1 MQRLDVVQRKPKRAN
16 ESYKWYGESALEAW
30 MPQYAKDC
38 IFTGGKKMAEPLT
51 KRQKE
56 VLDYVTQYIEMHGY
70 APSYREIAEAFNL
83 GSVATVA
90 DHIDTLVAK
99 GLLTKSDNSARSLQV
114 VQEEDF
120 DEDRAVGLPIL
131 GLIAAGQPIQTMGGH
146 TETLEVPPFMVGTR
160 HSYVLQVKGDSMI
173 EDGIFEGD
181 YVVIQ
186 EKEVPSNGEMVVALI
201 NGEEATLK
209 RYYKEKDH
217 IRLQPANSAYEPI
230 IVKSSTPIKIQGICI
245 GVIRKY

>member
-1 MQRLDVVQRKPKRAN
+1 
-16 ESYKWYGESALEAW
+16 
-30 MPQYAKDC
+30 
-38 IFTGGKKMAEPLT
+38 
-51 KRQKE
+51 
-56 VLDYVTQYIEMHGY
+56 
-70 APSYREIAEAFNL
+70 
-83 GSVATVA
+83 
-90 DHIDTLVAK
+90 
-99 GLLTKSDNSARSLQV
+99 
-114 VQEEDF
+114 
-120 DEDRAVGLPIL
+120 
-131 GLIAAGQPIQTMGGH
+131 
-146 TETLEVPPFMVGTR
+146 MVGTR

>member
-1 MQRLDVVQRKPKRAN
+1 
-16 ESYKWYGESALEAW
+16 
-30 MPQYAKDC
+30 
-38 IFTGGKKMAEPLT
+38 MAEPLT

-56 VLDYVTQYIEMHGY
+56 VLDYITQYIEVHEY

-90 DHIDTLVAK
+90 DHVETLVNK
-99 GLLTKSDNSARSLQV
+99 GLLKKNDNSARSLQLV
-114 VQEEDF
+114 KDDDFEE
-120 DEDRAVGLPIL
+120 EHYVGLPIL
-131 GLIAAGQPIQTMGGH
+131 GLIAAGQPIQAMTGH

-173 EDGIFEGD
+173 EEGIFEGD

-186 EKEVPSNGEMVVALI
+186 EKEVPSNGDMVVALV
-201 NGEEATLK
+201 NNEEATLK

-217 IRLQPANSAYEPI
+217 VRLQPSNAAYDPI
-230 IVKSSTPIKIQGICI
+230 IVPASTPVKIQGICI

>member
-1 MQRLDVVQRKPKRAN
+1 M
-16 ESYKWYGESALEAW
+16 G
-30 MPQYAKDC
+30 
-38 IFTGGKKMAEPLT
+38 EPLT

-56 VLDYVTQYIEMHGY
+56 VYDYITQYIEAHGY
-70 APSYREIAEAFNL
+70 APSYREIAEAFKL

-90 DHIDTLVAK
+90 DHVETLVSK
-99 GLLTKSDNSARSLQV
+99 GMLSKNEGSARSLQV
-114 VQEEDF
+114 IKEADF
-120 DEDRAVGLPIL
+120 DEDRSIGLPIM
-131 GLIAAGQPIQTMGGH
+131 GLIAAGQPIQTLEGH
-146 TETLEVPPFMVGTR
+146 KETLEVPPFMVGRR
-160 HSYVLQVKGDSMI
+160 HSYVLQVKGDSMV

-209 RYYKEKDH
+209 RYYKEKNH

-230 IVKSSTPIKIQGICI
+230 IVKAGTPINIQGVCI

>member
-1 MQRLDVVQRKPKRAN
+1 
-16 ESYKWYGESALEAW
+16 
-30 MPQYAKDC
+30 
-38 IFTGGKKMAEPLT
+38 MAEPLT

-56 VLDYVTQYIEMHGY
+56 VLDYITQYIEVHGY
-70 APSYREIAEAFNL
+70 APSYREIAEAFKL

-90 DHIDTLVAK
+90 DHVETLVSK
-99 GLLTKSDNSARSLQV
+99 GLLKKNDNSARSLQLV
-114 VQEEDF
+114 NESDFEEDHF
-120 DEDRAVGLPIL
+120 VGLPIL
-131 GLIAAGQPIQTMGGH
+131 GLIAAGQPIQTLGGH

-173 EDGIFEGD
+173 EEGIFEGD

-186 EKEVPSNGEMVVALI
+186 EKDVPSNGDMVVALV

-209 RYYKEKDH
+209 RYYKEKGH
-217 IRLQPANSAYEPI
+217 IRLQPSNAAYDPI
-230 IVKSSTPIKIQGICI
+230 IIKAGTPIKIQGICI

>member
-1 MQRLDVVQRKPKRAN
+1 
-16 ESYKWYGESALEAW
+16 
-30 MPQYAKDC
+30 
-38 IFTGGKKMAEPLT
+38 MAEPLT

-56 VLDYVTQYIEMHGY
+56 VLDYITQYIEVHEY

-90 DHIDTLVAK
+90 DHVETLVAK
-99 GLLTKSDNSARSLQV
+99 GLLRKNDNSARSLQIV
-114 VQEEDF
+114 KDDDFEE
-120 DEDRAVGLPIL
+120 ERYVGLPIL
-131 GLIAAGQPIQTMGGH
+131 GMIAAGQPIQTMTGH

-173 EDGIFEGD
+173 EEGIFEGD

-186 EKEVPSNGEMVVALI
+186 EKEVPSNGDMVVALV
-201 NGEEATLK
+201 NNEEATLK

-217 IRLQPANSAYEPI
+217 IRLQPSNASYEPI
-230 IVKSSTPIKIQGICI
+230 IVPAATPLKIQGICI

>member
-1 MQRLDVVQRKPKRAN
+1 
-16 ESYKWYGESALEAW
+16 
-30 MPQYAKDC
+30 
-38 IFTGGKKMAEPLT
+38 MAEPLT

-56 VLDYVTQYIEMHGY
+56 VLDYVTQYIELHGY
-70 APSYREIAEAFNL
+70 APSYREIAEAFHL

-90 DHIDTLVAK
+90 DHIETLVAK
-99 GLLTKSDNSARSLQV
+99 GLLKKGDNSARSLQLV
-114 VQEEDF
+114 DVEDF
-120 DEDRAVGLPIL
+120 EESNAVGLPIL
-131 GLIAAGQPIQTMGGH
+131 GLIAAGQPIQTMSGH
-146 TETLEVPPFMVGTR
+146 AETLEVPPFMVGSR

-186 EKEVPSNGEMVVALI
+186 EKEVPSNGEMVVALV
-201 NGEEATLK
+201 NGQEATLK
-209 RYYKEKDH
+209 RYYKERDH

-230 IVKSSTPIKIQGICI
+230 IIPKGTPVDIQGVCI